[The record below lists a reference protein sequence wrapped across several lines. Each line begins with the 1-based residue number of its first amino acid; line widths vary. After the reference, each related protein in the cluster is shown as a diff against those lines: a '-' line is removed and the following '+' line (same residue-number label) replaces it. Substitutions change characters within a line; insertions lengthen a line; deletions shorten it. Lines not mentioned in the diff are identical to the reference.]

1 MNRLYTVAYPE
12 LNARDRAFIDD
23 FRLHHHRHF
32 GPVIAPHY
40 TLVFG
45 CAAVPA
51 PDYLRH
57 AQAVANSTS
66 VIPFCCRYAMLGADD
81 EDDTAYVFFVPDEG
95 YAQISLLHDR
105 LYTGPLASHLR
116 LDLPYIPHI
125 TVGRLGSRTE
135 AKALCDE
142 LNRRGLEIHG
152 ALGALSVG
160 AIREGVFTEL
170 ATYAMQSPAQ
180 TGLGEVG

>member
-23 FRLHHHRHF
+23 FRLRHHRHV
-32 GPVIAPHY
+32 GPLVAPHY
-40 TLVFG
+40 TLVYG
-45 CAAVPA
+45 CAAVPET
-51 PDYLRH
+51 DYLRH
-57 AQAVANSTS
+57 AQAVAAGTS
-66 VIPFCCRYAMLGADD
+66 AIAFCCRYAMLGADD
-81 EDDTAYVFFVPDEG
+81 EDDTAYVFLVPDAG

-105 LYTGPLASHLR
+105 LYTGPLANQLR

-125 TVGRLGSRTE
+125 TVGRLDSRVE

-152 ALGALSVG
+152 ALGALTVG
-160 AIREGVFTEL
+160 AIRDGVFTEL
-170 ATYAMQSPAQ
+170 ATYTMQSSAL
-180 TGLGEVG
+180 TGIGAVG